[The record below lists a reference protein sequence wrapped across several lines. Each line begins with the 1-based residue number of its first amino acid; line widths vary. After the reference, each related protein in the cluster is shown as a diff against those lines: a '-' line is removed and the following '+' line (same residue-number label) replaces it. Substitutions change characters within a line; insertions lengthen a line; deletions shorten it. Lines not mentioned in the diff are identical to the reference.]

1 MSRLLLL
8 DGHSLAYRAFFALPA
23 ENFSTSTGQTTNAV
37 YGFTSMLI
45 NMLRDEDPTH
55 LAVAF
60 DLGRQT
66 FRAEAYAEYKAGR
79 ATTPDEFRGQISL
92 IHEVLDALK
101 IPHFEVAGYEADD
114 IIATFTSRAQA
125 ADGFEVVIVSGD
137 RDTFQ
142 LVDERT
148 TILYPVRG
156 VSEVWRMGPA
166 QVRER
171 YGVGPERYCDLAA
184 LVGESSDNLPGVPGV
199 GPKTAAKWLTEY
211 GDLAG
216 LVAHVDRIKGKAGQ
230 SLRDN
235 LESVLRNRRLNELVR
250 DVDLPVSMDELA
262 RRSWDREEVHKVFDG
277 LEFRVLRDRLF
288 ATLSAPEPEAESGF
302 EVGGTRLTSEEVADW
317 LQQHAGP
324 GLRVGVHPV
333 GTWAPGRGDIE
344 AVGLA
349 AGTAPAPDEEPPAGG
364 SASSGSLSMVSL
376 VSAGSAGTA
385 GSAGPAGPAAS
396 GSGPGYE
403 GLAAATQDATVDP
416 GTTARSAAYIVLTDL
431 DPAAEAAFA
440 AWLADPDRPK
450 VMHDAKG
457 PMHAF
462 AARGLGL
469 AGLVSDT
476 SLAAYLIRPD
486 QRSYDLADLSL
497 RYLRRELR
505 SDPVAG
511 PDGGRQGVLDFSVGA
526 QDADGPEA
534 DAAMLRARAVLDLS
548 VELDRRLHD
557 TGGTE
562 LLRDLELPLIE
573 VLARMERAGIA
584 VDAPLLTSLETEFAD
599 KVAQAQQDAWDA
611 IGGQQVNLGSPK
623 QLQVV
628 LFEQLNMPKT
638 KRTKTG
644 YTTDADALAELYAKT
659 EHPFLE
665 ALLRHRD
672 SAKLRV
678 TVEGLIKSVAD
689 DGRVHT
695 TYQQN
700 VAATGRLSSTDPNL
714 QNIPIRTE
722 EGRRIRDVFVV
733 GDRVGADGA
742 GPFESLM
749 SADYSQIEMRVMA
762 HLSGDPGLIEAFHAG
777 EDLHRFVG
785 SRVFA
790 VEPEQVTP
798 AMRSKIKAMS
808 YGLAYG
814 LSAFGLSRQL
824 GISTGEAGDLMN
836 GYFERFGGVRD
847 YLREV
852 VAQAR
857 STGYTETMLGRRR
870 YLPDLTSDNRQRRE
884 MAERMALN
892 APIQGSAADIMK
904 LAMLNIDRALTA
916 GQARSRVLLQVHDEL
931 VLEVASGEGGQVADL
946 VRREMGHAVELDVPL
961 EVHIGTGRSWHDAEH

>member
-23 ENFSTSTGQTTNAV
+23 ENFSTTTGQTTNAV

-55 LAVAF
+55 VAVAF

-66 FRAEAYAEYKAGR
+66 FRAEAYADYKAGR
-79 ATTPDEFRGQISL
+79 ASTPEEFRGQISL

-101 IPHFEVAGYEADD
+101 IPYFEVPGFEADD
-114 IIATFTSRAQA
+114 IIATLTTRAQT
-125 ADGFEVVIVSGD
+125 DGGYDVVIVSGD
-137 RDTFQ
+137 RDTYQ
-142 LVDERT
+142 LVDDRT
-148 TILYPVRG
+148 TIVYPVRG

-166 QVRER
+166 QVADK
-171 YGVGPERYCDLAA
+171 YGVGPQRYCDLAA
-184 LVGESSDNLPGVPGV
+184 LVGETSDNLPGVPGV

-216 LVAHVDRIKGKAGQ
+216 VVAHVDRIKGKAGQ
-230 SLRDN
+230 SLRDH

-250 DVDLPVSMDELA
+250 DVDLPVSLADLA
-262 RRSWDREEVHKVFDG
+262 RRAWDREEVHRVFDG

-288 ATLSAPEPEAESGF
+288 ATLAAPEPEAESGF
-302 EVGGTRLTSEEVADW
+302 DVGGARLESTEVAAW
-317 LQQHAGP
+317 LAAHAGP
-324 GLRVGVHPV
+324 GARVGVHPV
-333 GTWAPGRGDIE
+333 GTWAQGTGDI
-344 AVGLA
+344 VGLGLA
-349 AGTAPAPDEEPPAGG
+349 AGRVPAPGETPEGP
-364 SASSGSLSMVSL
+364 
-376 VSAGSAGTA
+376 GSAGQPDVVPDDGGA
-385 GSAGPAGPAAS
+385 
-396 GSGPGYE
+396 
-403 GLAAATQDATVDP
+403 AAATLDAAADP
-416 GTTARSAAYIVLTDL
+416 GTTAHSAAYIDL
-431 DPAAEAAFA
+431 MDLPPDAEAAVA
-440 AWLADPDRPK
+440 AWLADPERPK
-450 VMHDAKG
+450 AMHDAKG
-457 PMHAF
+457 PSQAL
-462 AARGLGL
+462 AARGLPL
-469 AGLVSDT
+469 AGLVHDT

-486 QRSYDLADLSL
+486 QRSYDIADLAL

-505 SDPVAG
+505 SDTGVG
-511 PDGGRQGVLDFSVGA
+511 PGGASQGMLDFTVSTEPES
-526 QDADGPEA
+526 DADA

-548 VELDRRLHD
+548 VDLDRRLQE
-557 TGGTE
+557 TGGAD
-562 LLRDLELPLIE
+562 LLRDLELPLIG

-584 VDAPLLTSLETEFAD
+584 VDGPLLNALESEFAG
-599 KVAQAQQDAWDA
+599 KVAAAQQDAWEA
-611 IGGQQVNLGSPK
+611 IGGQRVNLGSPK

-628 LFEQLNMPKT
+628 LFDELNMPKT

-644 YTTDADALAELYAKT
+644 YTTDAEALAELYAKT

-672 SAKLRV
+672 ATRLRV

-700 VAATGRLSSTDPNL
+700 IAATGRISSTEPNL
-714 QNIPIRTE
+714 QNIPIRTD
-722 EGRRIRDVFVV
+722 EGRRIREVFVV
-733 GDRVGADGA
+733 GEGYA
-742 GPFESLM
+742 ELM

-762 HLSGDPGLIEAFHAG
+762 HLSADAGLIEAFRGG

-785 SRVFA
+785 SRVFG
-790 VEPEQVTP
+790 VEPADVTS

-824 GISTGEAGDLMN
+824 GISTAEAGELMT

-857 STGYTETMLGRRR
+857 STGYTQTMLGRRR
-870 YLPDLTSDNRQRRE
+870 YLPDLVSDNRQRRE

-904 LAMLNIDRALTA
+904 LAMLKVDRALTA
-916 GQARSRVLLQVHDEL
+916 AGARSRVLLQVHDEL
-931 VLEVASGEGGQVADL
+931 VVEVSPGEHDDVADL
-946 VRREMGHAVELDVPL
+946 VRAEMGQAIHLDVPL
-961 EVHIGTGRSWHDAEH
+961 DVSIGTGRSWHDAGH